1 VSFTDCLGPR
11 LSKVGGPD
19 IGVAHGQGRRSLW
32 DRGTCPP
39 NIYEGGAYMVMS
51 SQYFRSD
58 VVYDV

>member
-39 NIYEGGAYMVMS
+39 NIYEGG
-51 SQYFRSD
+51 RTW
-58 VVYDV
+58 